1 MKTCNQCIYF
11 ESTKTIKDVGTCQA
25 PVPYWVTVEF
35 DACAFVPAGN
45 KGIAPLCQ
53 MYTEEQVDVEELQQK
68 NKELEDK
75 LYIAKVQRDLDR
87 HIVDG
92 YDRG

>member
-1 MKTCNQCIYF
+1 MKTCSGCIYF
-11 ESTKTIKDVGTCQA
+11 ESTKTIKNVGTCQA

-35 DACAFVPAGN
+35 DAYAFVPAGN

-53 MYTEEQVDVEELQQK
+53 MYTEEQVDVEELLAK
-68 NKELEDK
+68 NKELEDQ
-75 LYIAKVQRDLDR
+75 LYHRLVQADLDR
-87 HIVDG
+87 HIVEG